1 MPNNWLELSRANLLG
16 NLAGLR
22 RLVGTARI
30 MPVVKANAYGAGA
43 EPIAQALAAEG
54 VGAFAVASVREAVEL
69 REAGIPGAIV
79 VLTYFLRDEVD
90 AILAHD
96 LSPVVFTHDHVAW
109 LAERAE
115 ARATRARA
123 WVKVDTGLGRIGVP
137 AREAADFV
145 RWATKEPRLR
155 VEGLLSTL
163 SENPERNPLQV
174 TRLVE
179 VRAQFSEGAPLP
191 LSLASSQGILSLPE
205 SYLDVVRPGI
215 MLLGVAPGRER
226 LDTALVGRAELRPVV
241 TWKARVAYTKT
252 VPRGEQVGYGV
263 RQALERD
270 TPVATLA
277 VGWADGYPQTI
288 QGSGHLLLR
297 GRRCPVLSVSANST
311 MADLTGLPG
320 IASGEGRTDAPAE
333 GVLLGRQG
341 VEEIG
346 VEELARFAGSVYRLL
361 ATIPASVPRIWS
373 QGE

>member
-1 MPNNWLELSRANLLG
+1 MPNNWLELSRRSLLA

-30 MPVVKANAYGAGA
+30 MPVVKADAYGAGA
-43 EPIAQALAAEG
+43 VPIAQALAAEG
-54 VGAFAVASVREAVEL
+54 VDAFAVASVREAVEL
-69 REAGIPGAIV
+69 REAGIPGTVV

-90 AILAHD
+90 AILTHD
-96 LSPVVFTHDHVAW
+96 LSPVVFVPDHVAW

-115 ARATRARA
+115 ARGGRVRV
-123 WVKVDTGLGRIGVP
+123 WVKIDTGLGRIGVP
-137 AREAADFV
+137 AGEAADFV
-145 RWATKEPRLR
+145 RQVAKQGRLR
-155 VEGLLSTL
+155 IEGLLSTL

-174 TRLVE
+174 RRLLDVGAQVPE
-179 VRAQFSEGAPLP
+179 LGRAP

-205 SYLDVVRPGI
+205 SCLDVVRPGI

-226 LDTALVGRAELRPVV
+226 LDPALVERAGLRRVV
-241 TWKARVAYTKT
+241 TWKARVAYVKV

-297 GRRCPVLSVSANST
+297 GRRCPVLAVSANAT
-311 MADLTGLPG
+311 MVDVTGLGDVTP
-320 IASGEGRTDAPAE
+320 GEGRADAPEEA
-333 GVLLGRQG
+333 VLLGRQG
-341 VEEIG
+341 EEEIG
-346 VEELARFAGSVYRLL
+346 VEELARFAGSAYRLL
-361 ATIPASVPRIWS
+361 ATIPASVPRIWR
-373 QGE
+373 G

>member
-1 MPNNWLELSRANLLG
+1 MPNNWLELSRENLLH

-22 RLVGTARI
+22 ALVGAARI

-43 EPIAQALAAEG
+43 VPIARVLASAG
-54 VGAFAVASVREAVEL
+54 VDAFAVASVAEAVEL
-69 REAGIPGAIV
+69 RDAGIRSTILI
-79 VLTYFLRDEVD
+79 LTYVARDEID
-90 AILAHD
+90 AILEHA
-96 LSPVVFTHDHVAW
+96 LRPAVFTPDTGAW

-115 ARATRARA
+115 ARATRAPV

-137 AREAADFV
+137 AREAARFIRGV
-145 RWATKEPRLR
+145 AENPHLA
-155 VEGLLSTL
+155 VEGLFSTL

-174 TRLVE
+174 RRLVE
-179 VRAQFSEGAPLP
+179 VRAQLSEPTPLP

-226 LDTALVGRAELRPVV
+226 LDPRLVGQAGLRRVV
-241 TWKARVAYTKT
+241 TWKARVAYVKV

-263 RQALERD
+263 RSALERE

-297 GRRCPVLSVSANST
+297 SRRCPVLSVSANST
-311 MADLTGLPG
+311 MVDLSGLPE
-320 IASGEGRTDAPAE
+320 IASGEGRADAPEE

-341 VEEIG
+341 EEEIG
-346 VEELARFAGSVYRLL
+346 VEELARFAGSAYRLL
-361 ATIPASVPRIWS
+361 ATIPASVPRIWR
-373 QGE
+373 G